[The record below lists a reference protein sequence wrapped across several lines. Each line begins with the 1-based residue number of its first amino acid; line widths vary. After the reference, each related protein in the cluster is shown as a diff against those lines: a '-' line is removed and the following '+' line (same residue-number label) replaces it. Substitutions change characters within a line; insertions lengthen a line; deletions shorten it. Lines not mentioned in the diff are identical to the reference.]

1 MLPLN
6 GLNFKIINALSL
18 SCAFTALCYSCEP
31 GDLYFQSEK
40 LRKWSGATP
49 RSISNFERIKVVGK
63 GKELR
68 QLAKVIVLAV
78 HCVFICLNTE
88 SLNINHY

>member
-1 MLPLN
+1 VLPLN
-6 GLNFKIINALSL
+6 GLNFKIINALSF
-18 SCAFTALCYSCEP
+18 SCALCYSCEP

-63 GKELR
+63 GKEFG
-68 QLAKVIVLAV
+68 QLAKVIVLAE
-78 HCVFICLNTE
+78 HCVFICLNTGP
-88 SLNINHY
+88 LNINRHY